1 MSDFDKVRT
10 PVYNE
15 SSMPPLKVPIG
26 HIRISAKARAYV
38 HQALRTGRLSYGP
51 FTRRFEAR
59 FARLHGCRF
68 AVTSSSGTVAL
79 QIAIAALKEVH
90 GWPDGSEVLV
100 PATTFIA
107 TSNAVLYNN
116 LRPVFVDIDPDYYE
130 LDAERMARKITRR
143 TRAVIPVHLFGQPAD
158 MDPILALARKHRLS
172 VIEDSAETMY
182 ARYKGRWVGTLGD
195 IGCFSTYIA
204 HLLTTG
210 VGGINTTQD
219 PRLAVILRS
228 LMNHGRDSI
237 YLNIDDDDRPG
248 HPRMR
253 LIVKK
258 RFSFVRLGHSAR
270 TTEMESALGLAQLEE
285 SFVREIGIRRANAA
299 RLTGHLR
306 PLEDRMQLPSIRP
319 GCEHSFMVY
328 PIVLRKGLRK
338 DRIVQSLE
346 RHGIETRD
354 LMPLLNQPVYR
365 KLFKLD
371 ARDYPV
377 SKWLLE
383 SGFYVGCHPGLG
395 ATHLSYIADTL
406 RRALARR

>member
-1 MSDFDKVRT
+1 
-10 PVYNE
+10 
-15 SSMPPLKVPIG
+15 MPPLKVPIG
-26 HIRISAKARAYV
+26 HIHVSPKARRYV
-38 HQALRTGRLSYGP
+38 LDVLRTGRLSYGP
-51 FTRRFEAR
+51 YTRRFESR
-59 FARLHGCRF
+59 FARMHGARF

-79 QIAIAALKEVH
+79 QIALAALKEVH

-107 TSNAVLYNN
+107 TSNTVLYNN
-116 LRPVFVDIDPDYYE
+116 LRPVFVDIDPVHYG
-130 LDAERMARKITRR
+130 LDASRMERHITRR

-158 MDPILALARKHRLS
+158 MDPILAVARKHKLS

-219 PRLAVILRS
+219 PELAIILRS

-237 YLNIDDDDRPG
+237 YLNIDDDDRTG
-248 HPRMR
+248 HRKMR

-270 TTEMESALGLAQLEE
+270 TTELESALGLAQLEE
-285 SFVREIGIRRANAA
+285 SFVRDIRIRRANASELT
-299 RLTGHLR
+299 RLLS

-328 PIVLRKGLRK
+328 PIVLRRGTRK
-338 DRIVQSLE
+338 DRIVEGLE
-346 RHGIETRD
+346 RRGIETRD

-365 KLFKLD
+365 RLFKLD
-371 ARDYPV
+371 AREYPV
-377 SKWLLE
+377 SRWLLE

-395 ATHLSYIADTL
+395 QPHLRAIASTL
-406 RRALARR
+406 RRCLGR